1 MKTDHIELIYFS
13 PTTTTKQVLEYIAQG
28 MASTQIDHIDLT
40 PPGENN
46 ARQSGEGEITLLGV
60 PVYAGRV
67 PILAV
72 ERLQKIKG
80 KGRPAVVV
88 VVYGNRAYEDA
99 LIELKEIALDCGFV
113 PVAGGAFIG
122 EHSFATAE
130 QPIANGRPDETDAA
144 EARSF
149 GVKIQDML
157 APASSV
163 QDLGS
168 LHVPGNVPYKE
179 RPEKKDVAPIAD
191 PELCILCGTCAEGC
205 PSGAI
210 DIDEVVQTDPKTCI
224 LCHACVK
231 NCPTAAIAFQAP
243 PLQELSQKLSRECQ
257 VRQEPEIYL
266 PMG

>member
-1 MKTDHIELIYFS
+1 MK
-13 PTTTTKQVLEYIAQG
+13 
-28 MASTQIDHIDLT
+28 M
-40 PPGENN
+40 EN
-46 ARQSGEGEITLLGV
+46 
-60 PVYAGRV
+60 
-67 PILAV
+67 
-72 ERLQKIKG
+72 
-80 KGRPAVVV
+80 
-88 VVYGNRAYEDA
+88 
-99 LIELKEIALDCGFV
+99 
-113 PVAGGAFIG
+113 
-122 EHSFATAE
+122 TA
-130 QPIANGRPDETDAA
+130 I
-144 EARSF
+144 
-149 GVKIQDML
+149 
-157 APASSV
+157 
-163 QDLGS
+163 S
-168 LHVPGNVPYKE
+168 LHFDQSSELTMHREAIRDKE